1 MAKGRVLVIEDDEWV
16 SRLLASCLEEHDF
29 EVLTAA
35 AAKEGFLQACALEP
49 DCIVCDVTLPEED
62 GYWVARRVRT
72 EPAAVAT
79 TPFLFLTAMDDEQSR
94 LEGFHVG
101 ADVYMTKPFDPDLLL
116 AHARKVLGS

>member
-29 EVLTAA
+29 EVTIAS
-35 AAKEGFLQACALEP
+35 AAKSGFAQACALEP
-49 DCIVCDVTLPEED
+49 DCIVCDVTLPDED

-72 EPAAVAT
+72 EPSSVAT

-101 ADVYMTKPFDPDLLL
+101 ADVYMTKP
-116 AHARKVLGS
+116 